1 MLGPVYDHVPDR
13 ERAFV
18 GFAARLEI
26 DCRRQTLELA
36 LDVDSGGG
44 PGGGPG
50 GGCRRGEGNGQ
61 RHAGAQQGQAVLG
74 ASKFGLHP
82 PIS

>member
-18 GFAARLEI
+18 GFAARLEL
-26 DCRRQTLELA
+26 DRRRQTLELA
-36 LDVDSGGG
+36 LDVD

-50 GGCRRGEGNGQ
+50 GGCRRGEGTAQ
-61 RHAGAQQGQAVLG
+61 RHAGAQQGHAVLG

-82 PIS
+82 PISWWS